1 MNKIFIEAK
10 HEKTAEYYFLKAI
23 LDKFFP
29 EKEVQFFFMDGI
41 GNLFKESILNQI
53 SQSQIINDSVLV
65 LADADTEVK
74 GWGYEKR
81 RKSIE
86 TEMRN
91 TGMVFPFFLYPNN
104 HDNGDV
110 EELMEATSL
119 HDTHKVFFDCFE
131 DYEKCIKGVK
141 DKEGSSVYN
150 SPNLKGKLHTYI
162 SAQKLNKKCRDR
174 LGAGDWLF
182 DRPEYWNLD
191 VVALQALK
199 DFFAEY
205 LK

>member
-1 MNKIFIEAK
+1 MNNIFIEAK
-10 HEKTAEYYFLKAI
+10 HEKTAECFFLKAV
-23 LDKFFP
+23 LNKFFP
-29 EKEVQFFFMDGI
+29 EKEIKFFCMNGI

-53 SQSQIINDSVLV
+53 SQAQLNNDSVLV
-65 LADADTEVK
+65 FADADTEVK

-81 RKSIE
+81 HEYIE
-86 TEMRN
+86 TEMHKADIA
-91 TGMVFPFFLYPNN
+91 FPYFLYPNN

-110 EELMEATSL
+110 EELMEATAL
-119 HDTHKVFFDCFE
+119 HDKHKVFFDCFE

-141 DKEGSSVYN
+141 NTEGTSVYN

-162 SAQKLNKKCRDR
+162 SAQQLNKKYRDR

-182 DRPEYWNLD
+182 DRSEYWNLD
-191 VVALQALK
+191 VVDLQALK
-199 DFFAEY
+199 DFLAEY

>member
-1 MNKIFIEAK
+1 MNNIFIEAK
-10 HEKTAEYYFLKAI
+10 HEETAEYFFLKAI
-23 LDKFFP
+23 LKKFFP
-29 EKEVQFFFMDGI
+29 EKEVKFLFMDGI

-53 SQSQIINDSVLV
+53 SQAQLINDSVLV
-65 LADADTEVK
+65 FADADTEIK
-74 GWGYEKR
+74 GWGFEKR
-81 RKSIE
+81 RESIE
-86 TEMRN
+86 T
-91 TGMVFPFFLYPNN
+91 GMHNADVVFPYFLYPNN
-104 HDNGDV
+104 HDDGDV
-110 EELMEATSL
+110 EELMEATAL

-141 DKEGSSVYN
+141 DEEGTSVYN

-182 DRPEYWNLD
+182 DRPEYWDLD
-191 VVALQALK
+191 IADLQALK
-199 DFFAEY
+199 DFLAEN

>member
-1 MNKIFIEAK
+1 MNNIFIEAK
-10 HEKTAEYYFLKAI
+10 HEKTAECFFLKAI
-23 LDKFFP
+23 LNRFFP
-29 EKEVQFFFMDGI
+29 DKEVSFIFMDGI

-53 SQSQIINDSVLV
+53 SQAQIINDPVLV
-65 LADADTEVK
+65 FADADTEVK

-86 TEMRN
+86 TEMHN
-91 TGMVFPFFLYPNN
+91 ADIVFPFFIYPNN

-110 EELMEATSL
+110 EDLMEATAI
-119 HDTHKVFFDCFE
+119 HDTHKIFFDCFE

-141 DKEGSSVYN
+141 DATGTAIYN

-174 LGAGDWLF
+174 LGSGDWLF
-182 DRPEYWNLD
+182 DRTEYWDLD
-191 VVALQALK
+191 VVELQALK
-199 DFFAEY
+199 DFLAEN

>member
-1 MNKIFIEAK
+1 MNNIFIEAK
-10 HEKTAEYYFLKAI
+10 HEKTAECFFLKAV
-23 LDKFFP
+23 LNKFFP
-29 EKEVQFFFMDGI
+29 EKEVKFFFMDGI

-53 SQSQIINDSVLV
+53 SQAQLNNDSVLV
-65 LADADTEVK
+65 FADADTEIK

-81 RKSIE
+81 HESIE
-86 TEMRN
+86 TEMHN
-91 TGMVFPFFLYPNN
+91 ADIVFPYFLYPNN

-110 EELMEATSL
+110 EELMEATAL

-141 DKEGSSVYN
+141 NAEGTSVYN

-182 DRPEYWNLD
+182 DRSEYWNLD
-191 VVALQALK
+191 IVALQALK
-199 DFFAEY
+199 DFLAEH

>member
-1 MNKIFIEAK
+1 
-10 HEKTAEYYFLKAI
+10 
-23 LDKFFP
+23 
-29 EKEVQFFFMDGI
+29 MDGI

-53 SQSQIINDSVLV
+53 SQAQLINDSVLV
-65 LADADTEVK
+65 FADADTEIK

-81 RKSIE
+81 RESIE
-86 TEMRN
+86 T
-91 TGMVFPFFLYPNN
+91 GMHNADVVFPYFLYPNN

-110 EELMEATSL
+110 EELMEATAL
-119 HDTHKVFFDCFE
+119 HDTHKIFFDCFE

-141 DKEGSSVYN
+141 DEEGSSVYN

-191 VVALQALK
+191 IVALQALK
-199 DFFAEY
+199 DFFAGN

>member
-1 MNKIFIEAK
+1 MNNIFIEAK
-10 HEKTAEYYFLKAI
+10 HEKTAECFFLKAV
-23 LDKFFP
+23 LNKFFP
-29 EKEVQFFFMDGI
+29 EKEIKFFFMDGI

-53 SQSQIINDSVLV
+53 SQAQLNNDSVLV
-65 LADADTEVK
+65 FADADIEVK

-81 RKSIE
+81 HESIE
-86 TEMRN
+86 A
-91 TGMVFPFFLYPNN
+91 GMHNADIVFPYFLYPNN

-110 EELMEATSL
+110 EELMEATAL

-141 DKEGSSVYN
+141 NAEGTSAYN

-162 SAQKLNKKCRDR
+162 SAQQLNKKCRDR

-182 DRPEYWNLD
+182 DRSEYWNLD

-199 DFFAEY
+199 DFLAEN

>member
-10 HEKTAEYYFLKAI
+10 HEKTAECFFLKAV
-23 LDKFFP
+23 LDNFFP
-29 EKEVQFFFMDGI
+29 EKEVEFICMGGI
-41 GNLFKESILNQI
+41 SNLFKEFILNQI

-74 GWGYEKR
+74 GWGFEKR

-86 TEMRN
+86 TEMCN
-91 TGMVFPFFLYPNN
+91 IGMTFPFFLYPNN

-110 EELMEATSL
+110 EELMEATAL

-141 DKEGSSVYN
+141 DEEGSSVYN

-162 SAQKLNKKCRDR
+162 SAQNLNKKCRDR
-174 LGAGDWLF
+174 LGMGDWLF

-191 VVALQALK
+191 VEALQALK
-199 DFFAEY
+199 DFFANN

>member
-1 MNKIFIEAK
+1 MNNIFIEAK
-10 HEKTAEYYFLKAI
+10 HEKTAECFFLKAV
-23 LDKFFP
+23 LNRFFP
-29 EKEVQFFFMDGI
+29 EKAVKFFFMDGI

-53 SQSQIINDSVLV
+53 SQAKLNNESVLV
-65 LADADTEVK
+65 FADADTVIK

-81 RKSIE
+81 HESIE
-86 TEMRN
+86 IEMHN
-91 TGMVFPFFLYPNN
+91 VGIEFPYFLYPNN

-110 EELMEATSL
+110 EELMEATAL
-119 HDTHKVFFDCFE
+119 HETHKVFFDCFE

-141 DKEGSSVYN
+141 NDEGTSVYN

-182 DRPEYWNLD
+182 DRCEYWNLD

-199 DFFAEY
+199 DFFAKN

>member
-1 MNKIFIEAK
+1 MNNIFIEAK
-10 HEKTAEYYFLKAI
+10 HEKTPECFFLKAV
-23 LDKFFP
+23 LNKFFP
-29 EKEVQFFFMDGI
+29 EKEVKFFFMDGI

-53 SQSQIINDSVLV
+53 LQAQLINDSVLV
-65 LADADTEVK
+65 LADADTEIK

-81 RKSIE
+81 HEYIE
-86 TEMRN
+86 TEMHN
-91 TGMVFPFFLYPNN
+91 ADIVFPYFLYPNN
-104 HDNGDV
+104 YDNGDV
-110 EELMEATSL
+110 EELMEATAL
-119 HDTHKVFFDCFE
+119 HDKHKVFFDCFE

-141 DKEGSSVYN
+141 NAEGTSVYN

-162 SAQKLNKKCRDR
+162 SAQKLNRKCRDR

-182 DRPEYWNLD
+182 DRPKYWNLD
-191 VVALQALK
+191 IVALQALK